1 MLPTIPK
8 ERAITLCTA
17 PMTVPHQNLGMRPA
31 ATTRNMRE
39 KAVPI
44 PPGMCRASVMTF
56 AAGAMSRLEN
66 SPRSQHSAIIIRR
79 LSLSLFILYSFSKTE
94 GAAVS
99 GCTPVTRPWL
109 SL

>member
-8 ERAITLCTA
+8 ERAIKLCTA
-17 PMTVPHQNLGMRPA
+17 PMIVPHQNLGISPA

-39 KAVPI
+39 KDVPI

-56 AAGAMSRLEN
+56 AAGAMSRFEN
-66 SPRSQHSAIIIRR
+66 SPRSQHSAMIIRR
-79 LSLSLFILYSFSKTE
+79 LSLSLFIFYSFSKTE

-99 GCTPVTRPWL
+99 GCTPVIQPWL